1 MKVNISG
8 VGLIP
13 KVGLLAPVYGKD
25 LTKDTV
31 AIILNYASFKVYQAS
46 TGIRITKKNID
57 KIFGDSV
64 KQAAVLIH
72 ATTTPTTHTVSKKT
86 KNVDKIEDTVPVVEE
101 TVVETVP
108 EVLPEITE
116 ENINEVKEA
125 EPVVVE
131 AEADV
136 ADIADIDVSASK
148 EIEDKPTYTNKKKK
162 RH

>member
-64 KQAAVLIH
+64 KHAAVLIH

-86 KNVDKIEDTVPVVEE
+86 KNVDKVEDIVPVVEE

-116 ENINEVKEA
+116 ENINEVKET
-125 EPVVVE
+125 EPVVVD

-136 ADIADIDVSASK
+136 ADIDVSASK
-148 EIEDKPTYTNKKKK
+148 EIEDKPIYTNKKKK